1 MSTAQAGHG
10 VINLVQLKRIGFS
23 DDAIYRLVNKG
34 FMRKVLPGVFAIAGV
49 PPTFECYLMA
59 AHAWAGDG
67 SAGSGRAAARLLRLS
82 GFNSAPVEIST
93 TNHKHCDGLC
103 LPDGSRVIV
112 HRVDEHRLREVTTV
126 EGIPIT
132 SPRVTALDLAGMK
145 HPRAERALDDLLF
158 KKLTSLGQMW
168 MLYEEEWTRGRRG
181 IAILRASLIER
192 TGCEAPTQTDLEDL
206 YRDIVRRYSL
216 PRPENQYPFDLFGE
230 GIRMDFAYPWAV
242 PPLNVECD
250 SYAWHGNREA
260 MDRDRDRDNLLG
272 LLGWKV
278 LRFTWA
284 KLKYE
289 PEYVAGLTRH
299 HLGLGSFHGAELTS

>member
-1 MSTAQAGHG
+1 MATARARHG
-10 VINLVQLKRIGFS
+10 VINVVQLHRIGFS
-23 DDAIYRLVNKG
+23 DDAIYRMAKKG
-34 FMRKVLPGVFAIAGV
+34 LLCKLLPGVFAIAGTL
-49 PPTFECYLMA
+49 PTFEQFLMA

-82 GFNSAPVEIST
+82 GFGNAPVEIST
-93 TNHKHCDGLC
+93 TNHKHCGGLY
-103 LPDGSRVIV
+103 LPDRSRMIV
-112 HRVDEHRLREVTTV
+112 HRVDEYRLQELITV

-158 KKLTSLGQMW
+158 KKLTTMGQMW
-168 MLYEEEWTRGRRG
+168 TLYEDEWTRGRRG

-192 TGCEAPTQTDLEDL
+192 TGSKAPTQTDLEDL
-206 YRDIVRRYSL
+206 YRGIVRRFSL
-216 PRPENQYPFDLFGE
+216 PKPENQYPFDLLGRN
-230 GIRMDFAYPWAV
+230 IRMDFAYPWAT
-242 PPLNVECD
+242 PPVDVECD

-260 MDRDRDRDNLLG
+260 MDADRDRDNLLG
-272 LLGWKV
+272 TLGWTV

-284 KLKYE
+284 KLRYE

-299 HLGLGSFHGAELTS
+299 HLGLGQFPGAE